1 MEKEI
6 STYLLKV
13 YCGSM
18 SNRDKGAYA
27 VDIIANDIGIKDTD
41 LLNVFMS
48 DTKKADEI
56 VFDDDIIW
64 MFTNNAIIK
73 FKSNNDE
80 REYSI
85 IPVNNISNI
94 RLKISKNNTVLEFI
108 HSGNNYSLNAS
119 ADFNREALMKVYHN
133 TFDMILK

>member
-1 MEKEI
+1 
-6 STYLLKV
+6 
-13 YCGSM
+13 
-18 SNRDKGAYA
+18 
-27 VDIIANDIGIKDTD
+27 
-41 LLNVFMS
+41 
-48 DTKKADEI
+48 
-56 VFDDDIIW
+56 

-80 REYSI
+80 REYAI

>member
-48 DTKKADEI
+48 DTKK
-56 VFDDDIIW
+56 
-64 MFTNNAIIK
+64 
-73 FKSNNDE
+73 
-80 REYSI
+80 
-85 IPVNNISNI
+85 
-94 RLKISKNNTVLEFI
+94 
-108 HSGNNYSLNAS
+108 
-119 ADFNREALMKVYHN
+119 LMKLCLM
-133 TFDMILK
+133 MISYGCSLIMLL